1 MKKPQILIFPCLN
14 HKGKKTQTPTATR
27 SENQSPRLRPVKRFQ
42 HTVLFYM
49 LAAGFLASATV
60 HAENIRVSANC
71 SLTQAI
77 QAANQDQV
85 VAGCLAGKG
94 RDILI
99 LPVASKIVLNKS
111 FDHKNAFPPIT
122 SDIIIDGRQSVLQ
135 RDQGAE
141 NFRFFSVNYGARLT
155 LKDLY
160 LQGGRQGPGG
170 AVFVQYD
177 ARLRIENSK
186 LTGNSSL
193 SGKGGAIESRGDVV
207 ISRSVISH
215 NWAGFAGGGLHMT
228 DGSLILDRSTVS
240 HNISDGAEGGAG
252 VMLLGGSS
260 STIKN
265 STISNNKA
273 ATGAGGGIRIR
284 NSYPSEIDIISST
297 IAANKA
303 HTSGGG
309 IDHDG
314 HLHLSHTIVSGN
326 QAQSASE
333 ISAKGIVEANAYNIF
348 GHSGQAGI
356 QGIELLGSEIIPVQP
371 LNNIIGPLKDNG
383 GPTHTHGLVSGSPA
397 IDAGDIAFQ
406 LPATDQRG
414 VARPYGDGVDIGAV
428 EVVLAASSVNPSLE
442 QQDVIRV
449 DGIKCKLQ
457 DAINAALEDRT
468 VAGCSAGQGIEDIIA
483 LQPGGSFLIDES
495 LPAIRGNHGA
505 TSTHKITI
513 DGQGATIKASQG
525 SATENILQVI
535 GVPVSDHAT
544 PVLRLNNL
552 TLSGASES
560 AIKLNKGQIFLNQTT
575 ISDSKI
581 GVLVAE
587 DADLFVHASTIANN
601 RVGGIIATYN
611 ALLVVDNS
619 TISSNGWPGL
629 MVGPLVRLRMSDTT
643 VSANGGR
650 GMVLYSHVYRPE
662 LNRNLIAG
670 NGLKLG
676 QNKNRE
682 ILQNQYSLSW
692 EGGFNL
698 IGQNGFSGAASS
710 TLIET
715 DHVPSQPIQEIL
727 VPLAE
732 NGGPT
737 RTHALVAAS
746 PAIDVAGLD
755 CSGSDQRG
763 LSRSQSGFCD
773 AGAYEMA
780 N

>member
-1 MKKPQILIFPCLN
+1 MKKPKSSTFLHQNL
-14 HKGKKTQTPTATR
+14 KGKKTHTLTPIRSQIQTAGLQSINRLVQILMFYILVATFLT
-27 SENQSPRLRPVKRFQ
+27 ST
-42 HTVLFYM
+42 TVY
-49 LAAGFLASATV
+49 
-60 HAENIRVSANC
+60 AENIRIGANC

-77 QAANQDQV
+77 QAANQDQA

-99 LPVASKIVLNKS
+99 VPAVDKIVINKS

-122 SDIIIDGRQSVLQ
+122 SDIVIDGQQSVLK
-135 RDQGAE
+135 RDQEAE

-155 LKDLY
+155 LKDLH

-177 ARLRIENSK
+177 ASLRIENSK
-186 LTGNSSL
+186 LTENSSL

-215 NWAGFAGGGLHMT
+215 NTAGFAGAGIHMT
-228 DGSLILDRSTVS
+228 DGSLTLDRSTIS
-240 HNISDGAEGGAG
+240 HNVTDGVEGGAG
-252 VMLLGGSS
+252 LMLLGRASS
-260 STIKN
+260 VIKN
-265 STISNNKA
+265 STISNNNA
-273 ATGAGGGIRIR
+273 VSGPGGGIRIR

-303 HTSGGG
+303 YTSGGG

-326 QAQSASE
+326 QAQSAPE

-348 GHSGQAGI
+348 GHSSQAGI
-356 QGIELLGSEIIPVQP
+356 QGIELLGSEIIPAQP
-371 LNNIIGPLKDNG
+371 LNKIIGPLKDNG

-397 IDAGDIAFQ
+397 IDAGDIGFQ

-414 VARPYGDGVDIGAV
+414 VARPYGEGVDIGAV
-428 EVVLAASSVNPSLE
+428 EAVLTASATTSSLD
-442 QQDVIRV
+442 QTDVIRV

-457 DAINAALEDRT
+457 DAINAALEDRA
-468 VAGCSAGQGIEDIIA
+468 VAGCTAGQGIADIIA

-495 LPAIRGNHGA
+495 LPAIRGNYGA
-505 TSTHKITI
+505 TTAHNITI
-513 DGQGATIKASQG
+513 QGQGATIKAAEG
-525 SATENILQVI
+525 AAPEHIFRVA
-535 GVPVSDHAT
+535 GVPVPDHAT

-575 ISDSKI
+575 ITGSKI
-581 GVLVAE
+581 GALVAE
-587 DADLFVHASTIANN
+587 DADLFVYASTIANN
-601 RVGGIIATYN
+601 AVGGIIAKYN
-611 ALLVVDNS
+611 ALLVIDNS

-629 MVGPLVRLRMSDTT
+629 MVGPLARLRMSDTT

-650 GMVLYSHVYRPE
+650 GLVLYSHAYPPE
-662 LNRNLIAG
+662 LKRNLITG
-670 NGLKLG
+670 NGLKLS

-692 EGGFNL
+692 QGGFNL

-710 TLIET
+710 TLAET
-715 DHVPSQPIQEIL
+715 DHVLSQPVQEIL
-727 VPLAE
+727 APLAE

-737 RTHALVAAS
+737 KTHALVESS

-763 LSRSQSGFCD
+763 LSRPQAGYCD
-773 AGAYEMA
+773 AGAFEKV